1 MVTERGLQVLRA
13 IVQDYVETHEPV
25 GSRSIVDRHSFG
37 VSAATIRNDMAQLE
51 DEELITAPHTSS
63 GRVPTD
69 KGYRGFV
76 NHLAQLR
83 PLSTAQRS
91 AIEAVLADPADLD
104 DLMVRTVR
112 VLTQLTGQV
121 ALAQYPSFARAHV
134 THVELVTLAPNRLLT
149 VLVTDAGG
157 VSQRITALPD
167 TIDEADLA
175 VLRARLSALITGQ
188 AIAAASDR
196 LQALLA
202 TEETPQDRVL
212 RAVAGVV
219 IDELGGFRQ
228 ERLVMAGAATLAR
241 REQDF
246 RGSIHPLLEAIEE
259 QVTLLRLMSEM
270 VPEEHGLA
278 ASMGPE
284 NASSGSARR
293 RSWPA
298 TTRHLRGPRGSVSWD
313 RPGWTIRATSQR
325 HGRSPAT
332 CRGCSTMTRPA
343 AEAAPRKTRAE
354 RRLWRTT
361 TRFSG
366 CPGTLP
372 PTRSRRR
379 IGAWHGSSTRT

>member
-37 VSAATIRNDMAQLE
+37 VSAATIRNDMALLE

-69 KGYRGFV
+69 KGYRVFV

-83 PLSTAQRS
+83 PLSSAQRT
-91 AIEAVLADPADLD
+91 AIESFLAAPSDLD

-121 ALAQYPSFARAHV
+121 ALAQYPSFARAHL
-134 THVELVTLAPNRLLT
+134 THIELVPLAPTRMLV

-157 VSQRITALPD
+157 VSQRMTPLPIEIDEGD
-167 TIDEADLA
+167 TIM
-175 VLRARLSALITGQ
+175 LRARLSALLTGQ
-188 AIAAASDR
+188 AVSDAAER
-196 LQALLA
+196 LQTLLA
-202 TEETPQDRVL
+202 TPETAPSDAAL
-212 RAVAGVV
+212 RALATV
-219 IDELGGFRQ
+219 IVDELGTFRQ

-270 VPEEHGLA
+270 VTDEHGLA
-278 ASMGPE
+278 ASIGTENAPFGLGEASIVASNYAAPSGTARVGVMGPTRMDYPS
-284 NASSGSARR
+284 NLAAARAVAR
-293 RSWPA
+293 YL
-298 TTRHLRGPRGSVSWD
+298 TRMLD
-313 RPGWTIRATSQR
+313 EDETSR
-325 HGRSPAT
+325 
-332 CRGCSTMTRPA
+332 
-343 AEAAPRKTRAE
+343 
-354 RRLWRTT
+354 
-361 TRFSG
+361 
-366 CPGTLP
+366 
-372 PTRSRRR
+372 
-379 IGAWHGSSTRT
+379 